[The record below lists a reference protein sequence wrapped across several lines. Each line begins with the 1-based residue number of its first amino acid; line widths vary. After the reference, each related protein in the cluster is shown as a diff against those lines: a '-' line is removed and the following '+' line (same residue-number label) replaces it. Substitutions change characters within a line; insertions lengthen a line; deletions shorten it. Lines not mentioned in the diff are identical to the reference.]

1 MTGRTQGPWAYQ
13 EQSDAYTHIV
23 RGPNNRFICQLSQ
36 DSSGESEKTA
46 RLISAAPEMC
56 DELEMLCNVLEG
68 GAEPLPAEVEAR
80 IAFARAAIAKAN
92 GEQP

>member
-36 DSSGESEKTA
+36 DSSGESERTA
-46 RLISAAPEMC
+46 RLISAAPEMR
-56 DELEMLCNVLEG
+56 DELQMLCDVLEA
-68 GAEPLPAEVEAR
+68 GADLLPVEIEAR
-80 IAFARAAIAKAN
+80 IAFARVAIAKAN